1 MKRANGMGT
10 IIKLSG
16 NRRKPWAIRRV
27 IGWKQNG
34 NPIIKY
40 QGYYRTKREAEAALN
55 EYNAN
60 PYTIS
65 NKTLDEIYTDWYAQ
79 REKDK
84 ADNTLRQYRA
94 LYAHCG
100 LLKDMK
106 VKDIDRTVLQRF
118 YNDVDATANSLTRI
132 KRLLN
137 LLFEYA
143 VGHNYMPVS
152 ALNLNSTIVLP
163 AKAEVRRPR
172 SPRTII
178 SNDEINMLWGLVDTN
193 EYAKIILTYI
203 YTGLRFS
210 ELRDLTPDCCHD
222 NYIEIR
228 RAKTKAG
235 VRIVPLCDKIL
246 KILPIIPVPPHTTF
260 NRHFKHLLP
269 NHCIHE
275 TRHTFVSLMTQSGC
289 EQHVLKAI
297 VGHSTTDVTDIYTHV
312 PLDVMLEAVNRL

>member
-40 QGYYRTKREAEAALN
+40 QGYYRTKREAEQALN

-65 NKTLDEIYTDWYAQ
+65 NKTIDEIYQDWYAQ
-79 REKDK
+79 CEKDK
-84 ADNTLRQYRA
+84 ADNTLKAYRTM
-94 LYAHCG
+94 YAHCG
-100 LLKDMK
+100 AIKDMR
-106 VKDIDRTVLQRF
+106 VKDLDRTALQRF
-118 YNDVDATANSLTRI
+118 YNDLDVSANMLPRI
-132 KRLLN
+132 MRLLAM
-137 LLFEYA
+137 LFEYA
-143 VGHNYMPVS
+143 VAHNYMPVS
-152 ALNLNSTIVLP
+152 ALTINKTIIMPV
-163 AKAEVRRPR
+163 KEEVRRPR
-172 SPRTII
+172 APRTVI
-178 SNDEINMLWGLVDTN
+178 SHDEINMLWGLVDRN

-203 YTGLRFS
+203 YTGLRYS

-228 RAKTKAG
+228 QAKTKAG
-235 VRIVPLCDKIL
+235 VRIVPLCDKIIN
-246 KILPIIPVPPHTTF
+246 ILPIIPVPPRSSF
-260 NRHFKHLLP
+260 QRQFKYLLP

-275 TRHTFVSLMTQSGC
+275 TRHTFISLMTESGC
-289 EQHVLKAI
+289 DQRVLKAI
-297 VGHSTTDVTDIYTHV
+297 VGHATTDVTDIYTHIS
-312 PLDVMLEAVNRL
+312 LDTMLEAVNKL

>member
-27 IGWKQNG
+27 LGYKENG
-34 NPIIKY
+34 HAIIKY
-40 QGYYRTKREAEAALN
+40 QGYYRTKREAEQALN

-65 NKTLDEIYTDWYAQ
+65 NKSLEEIYKDWYAQ

-84 ADNTLRQYRA
+84 AANTLRQYRS
-94 LYAHCG
+94 LFAHCD

-118 YNDVDATANSLTRI
+118 CNDVDVSANMLPRI
-132 KRLLN
+132 MQLLN
-137 LLFEYA
+137 RIFEYA
-143 VGHNYMPVS
+143 VGRNYMPVS
-152 ALNLNSTIVLP
+152 ALTMTNTIILP
-163 AKAEVRRPR
+163 VKTEIRRPR
-172 SPRTII
+172 APRTII
-178 SNDEINMLWGLVDTN
+178 TKDEINMLWGLVDKD
-193 EYAKIILTYI
+193 EYAKLILTYI

-210 ELRDLTPDCCHD
+210 ELRDLTPDCCHE

-228 RAKTKAG
+228 HAKTKAG

-246 KILPIIPVPPHTTF
+246 NILPIIPVPSHTTF
-260 NRHFKHLLP
+260 ERHFKYLLP

-289 EQHVLKAI
+289 EPYVLKSI
-297 VGHSTTDVTDIYTHV
+297 VGHATTDVTDIYTHV
-312 PLDVMLEAVNRL
+312 TLEVMLEAVNRL